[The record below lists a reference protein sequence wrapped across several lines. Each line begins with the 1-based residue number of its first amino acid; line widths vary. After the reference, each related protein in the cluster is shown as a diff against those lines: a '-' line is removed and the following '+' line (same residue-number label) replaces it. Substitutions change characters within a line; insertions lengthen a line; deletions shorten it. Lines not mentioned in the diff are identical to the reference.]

1 MTRCRS
7 RVCCG
12 DGGAVAAR
20 AEITMEQVLTLL
32 GFRPVHR
39 SGVRWYGVCPLHGS
53 ASGRSRSFSV
63 NVAIG
68 RYFCHRCR
76 SHGNQLDHRVAAS
89 DLSLYQ
95 AAIACASGYVETCPG
110 FVAGESPLHGL
121 WGKQGVCRP
130 TKEGPQAFTLRV
142 VPRPNHRLSCSEVRP
157 LS

>member
-1 MTRCRS
+1 
-7 RVCCG
+7 VPG
-12 DGGAVAAR
+12 VDFNAVR
-20 AEITMEQVLTLL
+20 AEITMEQDLTLL
-32 GFRPVHR
+32 RFGPVHR
-39 SGVRWYGVCPLHGS
+39 SGEQRCGACPLHGS